1 MSYRVVFFI
10 FSLVLI
16 FGVMGE
22 SSAQNLPDFGQN
34 IWPIIDSKC
43 VKCHGPRKLR
53 GEVRLDLP
61 TEFLLKD
68 GQTVLSPGDPEDS
81 LLVEVISHPEGH
93 ADIMPP
99 KGEPVTEHEIELIRA
114 WVSEGAEFGIWG
126 EEHTSKRP
134 VITRNDLP
142 VDVKKELF
150 AIDGTVEFN
159 RDIRPILANNCFKCH
174 GPDANQR
181 KAKLRLDDR
190 EDVLIDREGVAVI
203 VGGKARDSE
212 MIFRILSDDEEFL
225 MPPRDSE
232 KSLTDREKA
241 LLYLWIDQ
249 GAKYESHWAYIA
261 PERPSPPTIR
271 NQEWAKNPIDRFIG
285 NTLEENGLGP
295 SLTAEPHTLIR
306 RAYFDLTGLPP
317 AYTDVER
324 VKGKLSDK
332 AYKKMIRQLMSSPHY
347 GEKMSQPWLDVVRY
361 ADTTGFHSDDYR
373 SVWPYRDYVI
383 QAFND
388 NMPFDQFTLEQMAG
402 DLFPEATQQQLI
414 ASGYNRLNQVTSEG
428 GAQPGEYLI
437 KYRHDRV
444 RTTATAWL
452 GTTMGCAEC
461 HDHKFDPITTKEFY
475 QFSSFFADLEERGK
489 YEKGRYGYEPF
500 IALPTEEEK
509 KELESIEKELAKL
522 TKSGGKGNQAQAAK
536 ATDRL
541 KRKKKKIEDGIA
553 TTLVAK
559 VIEPREVRVLPRGD
573 WLDHSGNVVQPGIPS
588 TILPLEF
595 DGDRATRMDM
605 GNWLIDPKNPL
616 TARVFVNRLWKQF
629 FGIGLSKVLD
639 DMGHQGEYPS
649 HPQLLD
655 WLAVEFMDSG
665 WDVKHMVELIM
676 TSNTYQQS
684 SMPRP
689 DAATTDPYNR
699 LLARQNRIR
708 LEAEQVRDN
717 ALSISGLLVPQVGG
731 PSVKP
736 YQPEA
741 YFADTYASVGNQK
754 VYKVDTGEKQ
764 YRRGMYTYWKRSFL
778 HPSML
783 AFDAPNREEC
793 VAQRVVSNIPQQALV
808 LLNDPTYVETARA
821 FAIRMIQD
829 GGESIQERLEFG
841 WKEALSREP
850 TAVEASI
857 LEGLLERHRQDYR
870 EEVQTAEQFNSVG
883 QSETPSDIAP
893 EELAAWTSVARAI
906 LNTHESITRY

>member
-1 MSYRVVFFI
+1 MSFRAVSFI
-10 FSLVLI
+10 FSFVLV
-16 FGVMGE
+16 FGIAGR
-22 SSAQNLPDFGQN
+22 SPAQTIPDFGQD

-81 LLVEVISHPEGH
+81 LLVEVISFPEGH

-99 KGEPVTEHEIELIRA
+99 KGELVTDPEIALIRR
-114 WVSEGAEFGIWG
+114 WVADGAEFGIWG

-142 VDVKKELF
+142 TDVKKELF
-150 AIDGTVEFN
+150 KFDGMVQFN
-159 RDIRPILANNCFKCH
+159 RDIRPILSNNCFKCH

-190 EDVLIDREGVAVI
+190 ENALIDRDGVSAI
-203 VGGKARDSE
+203 VSGKARDSE
-212 MIFRILSDDEEFL
+212 IVFRILSDDGEML
-225 MPPRDSE
+225 MPPHDSE
-232 KSLTDREKA
+232 KSLSAREKA

-249 GAKYESHWAYIA
+249 GAEYESHWAYTTLRRPGLPSIRQKDWVKNSIDHFILSVL
-261 PERPSPPTIR
+261 ERSGLEPSPL
-271 NQEWAKNPIDRFIG
+271 A
-285 NTLEENGLGP
+285 
-295 SLTAEPHTLIR
+295 APHTLIR

-317 AYTDVER
+317 AYAVVEGAGGR
-324 VKGKLSDK
+324 LSDK
-332 AYKKMIRQLMSSPHY
+332 AYGKMIKELLASPHY
-347 GEKMSQPWLDVVRY
+347 GEKMAQPWLDVVRY

-388 NMPFDQFTLEQMAG
+388 NLPFDQFTLEQMAG
-402 DLFPEATQQQLI
+402 DLFPDATQQQLI

-475 QFSSFFADLEERGK
+475 QFASFFADLKERGK

-500 IALPTEEEK
+500 IRIPTK
-509 KELESIEKELAKL
+509 KEQTELSSIEKEISKL
-522 TKSGGKGNQAQAAK
+522 SKKGGKGDQTRVAK
-536 ATDRL
+536 EIDRL
-541 KRKKKKIEDGIA
+541 KRKKKHIEENIA

-559 VIEPREVRVLPRGD
+559 AIEPREVRILPRGD
-573 WLDHSGNVVQPGIPS
+573 WLNNTGEVVEPGIPS
-588 TILPLEF
+588 KLHESEF
-595 DGDRATRMDM
+595 EGERATRMDL
-605 GNWLIDPKNPL
+605 GQWLVDEKNPL

-629 FGIGLSKVLD
+629 FGTGLSKVLD
-639 DMGHQGEYPS
+639 DMGLQGEYPS
-649 HPQLLD
+649 HPELLD
-655 WLAVEFMDSG
+655 WLAVEFMESG
-665 WDVKHMVELIM
+665 WDVKHMVELIV
-676 TSNTYQQS
+676 TSNTYRQS

-689 DAATTDPYNR
+689 DAATKDPYNR

-717 ALSISGLLVPQVGG
+717 ALSVSGLLVAQVGG

-754 VYKVDTGEKQ
+754 VYTVDTGEKQ

-821 FAIRMIQD
+821 FAVRMIQD

-850 TAVEASI
+850 TSAEASI
-857 LEGLLERHRQDYR
+857 LGGLVERHRQDYGDQV
-870 EEVQTAEQFNSVG
+870 ETAVELNSVG
-883 QSETPSDIAP
+883 QSNFPSDILP